1 MGSKIKNCELKINP
15 SITCLTCLTQCLNE
29 SELKNIFSNDVVDG
43 GIVHFP
49 NLLSECCNITVKK
62 SDGLP
67 EKICIGCKQQMKNFY
82 AFKQMCNRS
91 FSLLKSIYL
100 EQKEIEP
107 ESDSDVKI
115 LSDDDEYGDEDDD
128 FGIKLDQ
135 PDYCFECKICDEIF
149 NSDTELRNHVDAEHP
164 EENPLNYVSIVS
176 DEDCDEVQEEDSHIE
191 EDFDLMDG
199 ETNSYPN
206 NEEML
211 PIRRKR
217 SRNKPYD
224 IGPDNKKI
232 CHYCNR
238 SFSKS
243 SDIKRHIDTHF
254 QVCCFCFNLNLRDWT
269 LRSIIKD
276 SNDFFRLF
284 RNI

>member
-1 MGSKIKNCELKINP
+1 MGSKNKNSELKLNP
-15 SITCLTCLTQCLNE
+15 SITCLTCLSQSNE
-29 SELKNIFSNDVVDG
+29 SELKNIFSNDVIDG

-49 NLLSECCNITVKK
+49 NLLADCCNITVNK

-67 EKICIGCKQQMKNFY
+67 EKICTGCKQQMKNFY

-115 LSDDDEYGDEDDD
+115 LSDDEDYVDDDDD

-149 NSDTELRNHVDAEHP
+149 NSDIELRNHVEAEHP

-176 DEDCDEVQEEDSHIE
+176 DEDLDDVQDDEIHIE
-191 EDFDLMDG
+191 DDFDLDG

-206 NEEML
+206 NEML

-254 QVCCFCFNLNLRDWT
+254 QVCLKLIKFFFYLL
-269 LRSIIKD
+269 IIY
-276 SNDFFRLF
+276 FFR
-284 RNI
+284 